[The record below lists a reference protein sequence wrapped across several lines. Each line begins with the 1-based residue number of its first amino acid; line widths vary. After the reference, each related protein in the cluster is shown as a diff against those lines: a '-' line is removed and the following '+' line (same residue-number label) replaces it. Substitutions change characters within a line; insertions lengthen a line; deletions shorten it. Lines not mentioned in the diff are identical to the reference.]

1 MTEEQLGA
9 AIEDVE
15 SRIAACM
22 SAAGFEYVAAD
33 IAAVRAAM
41 AAVGSAPGLA
51 DAEYVAQYG
60 YGISTQFDNPAG
72 ELGLGAANRAII
84 AALSPA
90 DQAAYRFAL
99 LGEHQDA
106 AFAVTLDNEDFS
118 QVGGCTG
125 DAVGQVFDKMELSA
139 TYVNPKDALV
149 EQDPRVIAAT
159 EAWASCMRGAGFDY
173 ARPDAGEADISERLR
188 LLLDGQAPQDL
199 DPGRQALLVDLQGE
213 EKALARADLD
223 CATKVLDPVIA
234 DVEREVF
241 GEPQG

>member
-1 MTEEQLGA
+1 MTEAQLGA
-9 AIEDVE
+9 AIDDVE

-22 SAAGFEYVAAD
+22 SGAGFEYVAAD

-51 DAEYVAQYG
+51 DADYVAQYG
-60 YGISTQFDNPAG
+60 YGIATQFDNPAG

-84 AALSPA
+84 AALSPT

-118 QVGGCTG
+118 Q
-125 DAVGQVFDKMELSA
+125 
-139 TYVNPKDALV
+139 
-149 EQDPRVIAAT
+149 
-159 EAWASCMRGAGFDY
+159 
-173 ARPDAGEADISERLR
+173 
-188 LLLDGQAPQDL
+188 
-199 DPGRQALLVDLQGE
+199 
-213 EKALARADLD
+213 ALAQADLD
-223 CATKVLDPVIA
+223 CATNVLDPVIA
-234 DVEREVF
+234 NVESEVF